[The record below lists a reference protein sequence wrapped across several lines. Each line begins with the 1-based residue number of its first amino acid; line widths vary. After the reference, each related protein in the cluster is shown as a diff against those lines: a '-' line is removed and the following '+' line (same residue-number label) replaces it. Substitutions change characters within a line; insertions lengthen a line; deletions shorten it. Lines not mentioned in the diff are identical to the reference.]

1 MAADFQRPCLF
12 LRGTGFL
19 DQSEITEHGFTV
31 NVLCTG
37 ISVCAVFCICLINC
51 VILRISDIPQRRGG
65 LFLILARRFY
75 V

>member
-1 MAADFQRPCLF
+1 MAAENQRPCLF
-12 LRGTGFL
+12 LRGNGFL
-19 DQSEITEHGFTV
+19 DQSEITELGFTV

-37 ISVCAVFCICLINC
+37 ISVCAVFCVCLINY